1 MNIVNILE
9 EIEKVDGE
17 VYERLNPR
25 RAAMKSFFNIG
36 KKISLAAMPLALGS
50 MFQKAYGQT
59 ALPSGVVDVLNF
71 ALALE
76 YLEYHFYNH
85 TIVGITKKNQDG
97 TTNNNV
103 TDVTFTFPNA
113 ASQAAITTIRDH
125 EKAHVDLLV
134 GALGS
139 SARTPIAYADTDFRA
154 GGTFSTV
161 YSDYNTFLAVAQGFE
176 DTGVRAY
183 KGQAANLMATPG
195 VLQTA
200 LQIHSV
206 EARHA
211 SHIRQ
216 MRTAAGSTV
225 FKPWVSLGASG
236 QANDSG
242 VAAVDAVYAGEDLT
256 VQAGANI
263 VGIGG
268 FSGITKAAAVESF
281 DEPLDKAS
289 VVTIA
294 NLFLQPGKKLS

>member
-17 VYERLNPR
+17 IYERLNPR

-59 ALPSGVVDVLNF
+59 TPTAVIEVLNF

-76 YLEYHFYNH
+76 YLEFHYYNH
-85 TIVGITKKNQDG
+85 ALLAAPNLV
-97 TTNNNV
+97 
-103 TDVTFTFPNA
+103 FPNA
-113 ASQAAITTIRDH
+113 ASKAAITTIRDH
-125 EKAHVDLLV
+125 EAAHVNLLK
-134 GALGS
+134 GALGA
-139 SARTPIAYADTDFRA
+139 SARAEITYAMTDF
-154 GGTFSTV
+154 TV
-161 YSDYNTFLAVAQGFE
+161 NGAFPVYDDYATFLAVAQGFE

-183 KGQAANLMATPG
+183 KGQAGNLMVSPG

-211 SHIRQ
+211 AHIRQ
-216 MRTAAGSTV
+216 MRTTQAAGAATY
-225 FKPWVSLGASG
+225 KPWVSLGASG

-242 VAAVDAVYAGEDLT
+242 VAALDAVYAGEDLT
-256 VQAGANI
+256 LQANINI
-263 VGIGG
+263 VGINGKT
-268 FSGITKAAAVESF
+268 GIDKKAAVECF
-281 DEPLDKAS
+281 DEALDKAS
-289 VVTIA
+289 VVAIA
-294 NLFLQPGKKLS
+294 NLFLKTGNKLS

>member
-17 VYERLNPR
+17 IYERLNPR

-59 ALPSGVVDVLNF
+59 ALPTAVVDVLNF
-71 ALALE
+71 ALSLE

-85 TIVGITKKNQDG
+85 ALLG
-97 TTNNNV
+97 
-103 TDVTFTFPNA
+103 TDVTFTYPTTA
-113 ASQAAITTIRDH
+113 AKAAITTIRDH

-139 SARTPIAYADTDFRA
+139 SARAPIAYADTDFRA
-154 GGTFSTV
+154 GGTFAAV
-161 YSDYNTFLAVAQGFE
+161 YTDYNIFLAVAQGFE

-183 KGQAANLMATPG
+183 KGQAGNLLVSPG

-216 MRTAAGSTV
+216 MRTAAGSAV
-225 FKPWVSLGASG
+225 YKPWVSLGASG

-242 VAAVDAVYAGEDLT
+242 VPQVDAVYAGEDLT
-256 VQAGANI
+256 VQANVNIANI
-263 VGIGG
+263 TGAPNA
-268 FSGITKAAAVESF
+268 TAAKLAAVESF
-281 DEPLDKAS
+281 DEPLDRAS
-289 VVTIA
+289 VITIA